1 MKGLI
6 GFLAGALILA
16 AVGALCLA
24 VWRIEGSLADVREQT
39 ATLQFE
45 RAQES
50 LDAAAQHVDYLGWVP
65 RLGSGFR
72 DQIRLRHAV
81 LQYWQRNYDALI
93 SQPVDPGGSG
103 EAPIVDLQLVVA
115 NAAYRDGQAHAT
127 NRATTLTALDDAVAG
142 YATVLRNAPWHP
154 DAAYN
159 YEYAVRLRDEITK
172 GRRPPAPRAE
182 AEDTELGLQG
192 GPAATDRQKFEIYIP
207 LDNGESRPA
216 GGDAGKSPPGARK
229 G

>member
-16 AVGALCLA
+16 AVGATCVAASRL
-24 VWRIEGSLADVREQT
+24 EGSLADVREQT

-45 RAQES
+45 RAQQS
-50 LDAAAQHVDYLGWVP
+50 LDNAASHLGYVDWVP
-65 RLGSGFR
+65 RLGTQFG

-93 SQPVDPGGSG
+93 AQPAGGNAAGAAPSG
-103 EAPIVDLQLVVA
+103 DLQLVVA
-115 NAAYRDGQAHAT
+115 NAAYRDGQVHAT
-127 NRATTLTALDDAVAG
+127 NRAATLEALEDAVAS

-154 DAAYN
+154 DAAFN
-159 YEYAVRLRDEITK
+159 YEYAVRLRDEVTK
-172 GRRPPAPRAE
+172 GRRPPAPRPAS
-182 AEDTELGLQG
+182 EDTELGFQG
-192 GPAATDRQKFEIYIP
+192 HPAATDRGKFEIYIP
-207 LDNGESRPA
+207 LDSGESTPA
-216 GGDAGKSPPGARK
+216 GGDAGKAAPGTRK